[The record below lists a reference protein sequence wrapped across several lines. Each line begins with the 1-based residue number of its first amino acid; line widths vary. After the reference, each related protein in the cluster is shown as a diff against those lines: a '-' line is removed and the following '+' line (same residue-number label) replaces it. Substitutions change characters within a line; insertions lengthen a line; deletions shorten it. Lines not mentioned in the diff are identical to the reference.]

1 MDGLIFAA
9 QAECTQRSCVTKSII
24 NMSSTFFLSPFEN
37 KVHQASFLTSSAKGL
52 LSGMAVDCL
61 SQPDKRAPLT
71 SVSSG
76 KPWGRAEGRK
86 KAEGR
91 AG

>member
-1 MDGLIFAA
+1 MGGFVIAA
-9 QAECTQRSCVTKSII
+9 QHLPYKIYNKYVKYI
-24 NMSSTFFLSPFEN
+24 FLSSLEN
-37 KVHQASFLTSSAKGL
+37 NLHQTSFLFSSAKGL
-52 LSGMAVDCL
+52 LSGAAADCL

-76 KPWGRAEGRK
+76 KPWGWAEGRK